1 MATDTL
7 WSLSL
12 ACKQYISYFT
22 LNITENNWKMHLKKV
37 KKSIPK
43 IIHIYVITRCTLQK
57 KKKSDMKLSNN
68 NNFSLKKEILL
79 VWNHAYKKETSLS
92 KESIRL
98 S

>member
-1 MATDTL
+1 M
-7 WSLSL
+7 
-12 ACKQYISYFT
+12 
-22 LNITENNWKMHLKKV
+22 ENALKKSKEKHSKNNTHICNNKMHFA
-37 KKSIPK
+37 
-43 IIHIYVITRCTLQK
+43 K